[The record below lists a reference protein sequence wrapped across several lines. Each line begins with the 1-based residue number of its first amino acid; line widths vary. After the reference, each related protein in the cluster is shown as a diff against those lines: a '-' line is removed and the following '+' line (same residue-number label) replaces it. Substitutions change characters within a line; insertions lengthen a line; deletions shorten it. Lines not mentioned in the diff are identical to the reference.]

1 MDNQVA
7 ARDGTAGERARPFTL
22 VYILGSGHCGST
34 LLSLLLNAHSRMLAL
49 GEIDDLADFTI
60 PTHEGATKN
69 IELDSPLWRRVA
81 ERWEAATGRPLRDI
95 DIRHP
100 ASRDAV
106 RWSEARVARWAEENA
121 LLFSLVAEESQAEI
135 LVDSTKFPQR
145 LYLLR
150 RAGCFRLKVVHLQR
164 DGRAVL
170 HSYRRRGRTFRQGW
184 SRWARSSVAAG
195 VLRRRVPAGD
205 WITVHYEDLVESPSD
220 TLRRICAF
228 LGVEFEPGML
238 AYRSRP
244 SEAIGGNRMRYDR
257 TETIVLDEEW
267 KTALSRADRVR
278 FALAGG
284 ILNRLQGY

>member
-1 MDNQVA
+1 MKDHLG
-7 ARDGTAGERARPFTL
+7 ARDRAADPFTL

-34 LLSLLLNAHSRMLAL
+34 LLSLLLNAHSRVLAL
-49 GEIDDLADFTI
+49 GEIDDIADFTI

-106 RWSEARVARWAEENA
+106 RWTDAHVEQWAAENA
-121 LLFSLVAEESQAEI
+121 LLFSLVAQESRAAV
-135 LVDSTKFPQR
+135 LVDSTKFAQR
-145 LYLLR
+145 LYLLQ
-150 RAGCFRLKVVHLQR
+150 RAGCFRLKVLHLQR

-170 HSYRRRGRTFRQGW
+170 YSYRRRGRTFRQGW

-195 VLRRRVPAGD
+195 VLRRRVPTGD
-205 WITVHYEDLVESPSD
+205 WLMVRYEDLVGNPSD
-220 TLRRICAF
+220 SLQRVCAF
-228 LGVEFEPGML
+228 LGVEFEPEML

-244 SEAIGGNRMRYDR
+244 SVAIGGNRMRYDR
-257 TETIVLDEEW
+257 TEHIVLDEEW
-267 KTALSRADRVR
+267 KTALSRADRLR
-278 FALAGG
+278 FAVAGG